1 MKHDLA
7 MTLARVTE
15 RAALAGYNW
24 LGRGDKNQA
33 DGAAVEAMRNQL
45 NHSAIEGTIVIGE
58 GEIDEAP
65 MLYIGEIL
73 GQGGEKIDIAVDP
86 IEGTRMTAMGQ
97 NNAIAVLAAAEAGTL
112 LKAPDMYME
121 KITVNQQAKGV
132 VDLNR
137 SLFDN
142 IQAVANALNKPLTEV
157 TVAILAKPRHDDI
170 IKQMHQWGVRVYAVP
185 DGDVAASILA
195 CIPESDV
202 DMMYGIG
209 GAPEGVISAAAM
221 RALGGDMQARL
232 MPRHEVK
239 GDTPENR
246 KLGEEEIR
254 RCHEM
259 GIEVNQVLT
268 LDRLAS
274 SNNVI
279 FVGTGLTKGD
289 LVEGVIRSPYGIHTE
304 TLIVN
309 GYDESVSRLKTQHRC
324 A

>member
-1 MKHDLA
+1 MKYDLA

-15 RAALAGYNW
+15 RAAIAGYQW

-33 DGAAVEAMRNQL
+33 DGAAVEAMRDQL
-45 NHSAIEGTIVIGE
+45 NHSAISGTIVIGE

-65 MLYIGEIL
+65 MLYIGETL
-73 GQGGEKIDIAVDP
+73 GQGGDAIDIAVDP

-97 NNAIAVLAAAEAGTL
+97 NNAIAVLAAADAGTL
-112 LKAPDMYME
+112 LQAPDMYME
-121 KITVNQQAKGV
+121 KITVNAQAKGV

-137 SLFDN
+137 PLLDN
-142 IQAVANALNKPLTEV
+142 LNAVADALNKPLSEV

-170 IKQMHQWGVRVYAVP
+170 IAQMHQWGVRVYAVP

-195 CIPESDV
+195 CLPESDV

-221 RALGGDMQARL
+221 RAFGGDMQARL
-232 MPRHEVK
+232 IPRHQVK
-239 GDTPENR
+239 GDTEENR
-246 KLGEEEIR
+246 RLGEQEIA
-254 RCHEM
+254 RCHQM
-259 GIEVNQVLT
+259 GIEVNQVIT

-274 SNNVI
+274 SENVI

-289 LVEGVIRSPYGIHTE
+289 LVEGIVRTSNGLMTE
-304 TLIVN
+304 TFIAN
-309 GYDESVSRLKTQHRC
+309 GVDSTVSRLKTQHRQ
-324 A
+324 